1 MKSLETVLFDFVVQ
15 FHVGSKE
22 DGGAS
27 WLVKGIKPL
36 NARSILLDLRVAA
49 SSAIDKWFQDT
60 LRRCVF
66 VCEVAIHVVMTW
78 FFALLFVCT

>member
-1 MKSLETVLFDFVVQ
+1 MKSHETVFDFVVQ

-22 DGGAS
+22 DGGAV

-36 NARSILLDLRVAA
+36 NARSILLESRVAA
-49 SSAIDKWFQDT
+49 ASAIDKWFQDT
-60 LRRCVF
+60 LRRWVF

-78 FFALLFVCT
+78 F